1 MSFAQITR
9 NLNPRYV
16 ELEEKLVQEW
26 QHPQN
31 GIAEPVIIMEAERQQ
46 APTHLYVIWSEW
58 KDMSMRDR
66 SKLILNAY
74 ERAEGRNFALNVAVA
89 LGLTPEEARKQGI
102 EYAPV
107 DAAA

>member
-9 NLNPRYV
+9 NQNPRYAA
-16 ELEEKLVQEW
+16 LEERLVQEW

-31 GIAEPVIIMEAERQQ
+31 GIAEPVIVMEAERQQ

-58 KDMSMRDR
+58 ADLSMRDR

-74 ERAEGRNFALNVAVA
+74 ERVQGRNFALNVIVA
-89 LGLTPEEARKQGI
+89 LGLTPEEAKKQGI
-102 EYAPV
+102 EYAPL
-107 DAAA
+107 DTAA